1 MCVKLRPSDKEIPS
15 KLVFSSCMAAEENV
29 AFGAYISRK
38 RIQDPVSIKH
48 LKSDTTCKGLRNVP
62 DLD

>member
-1 MCVKLRPSDKEIPS
+1 
-15 KLVFSSCMAAEENV
+15 MAAEENV

-48 LKSDTTCKGLRNVP
+48 LKSDTTCQTSIELSIVNFHLQIPFLWESIDK
-62 DLD
+62 

>member
-1 MCVKLRPSDKEIPS
+1 
-15 KLVFSSCMAAEENV
+15 MAAEENV